1 MKEKTGKIQG
11 EWRSSREQIMIN
23 LSLISF
29 QEDDKYIIFCPA
41 LDICGSGNT
50 ESEAEESL
58 NITLGEFMLYTTRKK
73 TLTSELKRMGW
84 IIKKSQRKPMTPP
97 PMSHLLEHNEE
108 FNRIFN
114 EFPFRKFDKAVEV
127 PVC

>member
-1 MKEKTGKIQG
+1 MKEKTGQIQG
-11 EWRSSREQIMIN
+11 EWRSSCDHILVN
-23 LSLISF
+23 LPFISF

-50 ESEAEESL
+50 EPEAEESL
-58 NITLGEFMLYTTRKK
+58 NITLGEFFLYTTRKK

-84 IIKKSQRKPMTPP
+84 TIKRSQYKPMTPP
-97 PMSHLLEHNEE
+97 LMSQLLEHNDE

-114 EFPFRKFDKAVEV
+114 EFPYRKFDKPIEI